1 MRKLLTAIVLLGFA
15 TYWGL
20 PLTPVAA
27 APQQSTIAVIL
38 LGSPE
43 YLRPDYYNIST
54 ESLLKRFPADTHRLI
69 IGDYPQQM
77 FDRFS
82 DKLGL
87 APGEIPAEEKLIE
100 FAWVHSF
107 NRVLFILL
115 TAPTIKSNQLTIQIE
130 NAEVTITARALL
142 IDSRTRK
149 KSADANTTQT
159 FKTLGRGTAK
169 RATFQ
174 KCMEALRSQL

>member
-1 MRKLLTAIVLLGFA
+1 MRKLLYIIVLLGFA
-15 TYWGL
+15 TYCGL
-20 PLTPVAA
+20 PVTPVAA
-27 APQQSTIAVIL
+27 APQTSTIAVIL

-43 YLRPDYYNIST
+43 YLRPDYYDICN
-54 ESLLKRFPADTHRLI
+54 ESLLKRFPADTHRLL

-82 DKLGL
+82 DKTGL
-87 APGEIPAEEKLIE
+87 LPGEIPAEEKMSE
-100 FAWVHSF
+100 FAWLHSF

-115 TAPTIKSNQLTIQIE
+115 TAPTVKSKQLTIQIE

-142 IDSRTRK
+142 FDSRTRK
-149 KSADANTTQT
+149 KLAEASSTQT
-159 FKTLGRGTAK
+159 FKTLGRATAK

-174 KCMEALRSQL
+174 KCMETLQSQL

>member
-1 MRKLLTAIVLLGFA
+1 MRKLLYTLVLLGFA
-15 TYWGL
+15 VYCGL
-20 PLTPVAA
+20 PVTPVAA

-43 YLRPDYYNIST
+43 YLRPDYYDIST

-87 APGEIPAEEKLIE
+87 APGEIPTEEKLSE

-115 TAPTIKSNQLTIQIE
+115 TAPTVKSNQLTIQIE
-130 NAEVTITARALL
+130 NPEVTITARALL
-142 IDSRTRK
+142 FDSRTRK
-149 KSADANTTQT
+149 KLADASSTQT
-159 FKTLGRGTAK
+159 VKTLGRGTAK

>member
-1 MRKLLTAIVLLGFA
+1 MRKLLYTIVLLGFV
-15 TYWGL
+15 TYCGL
-20 PLTPVAA
+20 PVTPVAA
-27 APQQSTIAVIL
+27 APQTSTIAVIL

-43 YLRPDYYNIST
+43 YLRPDYYDISN
-54 ESLLKRFPADTHRLI
+54 ESLLKRFPADTHRLL

-82 DKLGL
+82 DKIGL
-87 APGEIPAEEKLIE
+87 SPGEIPAEEKLNE

-115 TAPTIKSNQLTIQIE
+115 TAPTVKSNQLTIQIE

-142 IDSRTRK
+142 FDSRTK
-149 KSADANTTQT
+149 KKLADVHSTQT
-159 FKTLGRGTAK
+159 FKTLGRGAAK